1 MISGSPSFKIVLL
14 VAISLASTQFAFGE
28 KSAISTPYNYQPEEP
43 GKQAF
48 LLEDAGELE
57 QLYVR
62 RGIRYSHPAIE
73 ELLEHILYRLAP
85 PLTDA
90 YISYRIY
97 LIRDPSPIAFSLLDG
112 QIYLHSGLLA
122 RLENE
127 SQLAAVVA
135 HEIHHVAAH
144 HHISADRS
152 RRSKEAGTQSV
163 TVIADILLK
172 TGGGLTGLANTLAFM
187 AKTTFGVEAEMEAD
201 HYGLQLMEAAG
212 YDPGAARRVL
222 ELILEDP
229 EFVTPRL
236 LGAWSTQDEF
246 DARLAALD
254 QANDTVAPQVDAT
267 TVKSPEQIRPIT
279 RSLIMMTIDDY
290 IRVDHPGT
298 AVGLCDKLLAVLP
311 DDDTLHAAKGDA
323 LRALGPRPQVVT
335 EQLSKGERRRR
346 DRLTRAEL
354 FDEFMATEAGQAH
367 YKRNLD
373 QAQIAY
379 EHAIDINAA
388 SSRAHHGLGELFFE
402 RADYRQAARHYI
414 QYLQLNPDAIDRS
427 IVIDQL
433 QKIRSRLQ
441 TNTETP

>member
-1 MISGSPSFKIVLL
+1 M
-14 VAISLASTQFAFGE
+14 
-28 KSAISTPYNYQPEEP
+28 
-43 GKQAF
+43 
-48 LLEDAGELE
+48 
-57 QLYVR
+57 
-62 RGIRYSHPAIE
+62 
-73 ELLEHILYRLAP
+73 
-85 PLTDA
+85 
-90 YISYRIY
+90 
-97 LIRDPSPIAFSLLDG
+97 
-112 QIYLHSGLLA
+112 LA

-135 HEIHHVAAH
+135 HEIHHIAAH
-144 HHISADRS
+144 HHISAHRN
-152 RRSKEAGTQSV
+152 RQSKEAGTQTV
-163 TVIADILLK
+163 TAIADILLM
-172 TGGGLTGLANTLAFM
+172 TGGGLTAVANTLAFQ
-187 AKTTFGVEAEMEAD
+187 AKTTFGVDAEMEAD
-201 HYGLQLMEAAG
+201 HYGLQLMEAVG
-212 YDPGAARRVL
+212 YDPDAAHRVL

-254 QANDTVAPQVDAT
+254 QANDPVAPEVQAAT
-267 TVKSPEQIRPIT
+267 AKSPEQIRPIT

-298 AVGLCDKLLAVLP
+298 EVGLCNKFLAVLP
-311 DDDTLHAAKGDA
+311 DDDNLHAAKGDA
-323 LRALGPRPQVVT
+323 LKALGPRAQVA
-335 EQLSKGERRRR
+335 EQVSKSERRRR

-354 FDEFMATEAGQAH
+354 FDEFMATEAGKAH

-373 QAQIAY
+373 QAQSAY
-379 EHAIDINAA
+379 EHAININAA
-388 SSRAHHGLGELFFE
+388 SSRAHHGLGELLFE
-402 RADYRQAARHYI
+402 RADYRRAARHYI

>member
-1 MISGSPSFKIVLL
+1 MISGPPSFKIVLL
-14 VAISLASTQFAFGE
+14 LAITLAGTQFAFGE
-28 KSAISTPYNYQPEEP
+28 ESAISTPYNYQLQEP

-62 RGIRYSHPAIE
+62 RGIRYSHLAIE
-73 ELLEHILYRLAP
+73 ELLEHILYRLSP
-85 PLTDA
+85 PRTDA

-163 TVIADILLK
+163 TAIADILLM
-172 TGGGLTGLANTLAFM
+172 TGGGLTAVANTLAFQ

-212 YDPGAARRVL
+212 YDPDAARRVL

-254 QANDTVAPQVDAT
+254 QADDTVHAAT
-267 TVKSPEQIRPIT
+267 AKSPGQIRPIT

-323 LRALGPRPQVVT
+323 LRALGPRAQVT

-354 FDEFMATEAGQAH
+354 FDEFMATEAGQVH

-373 QAQIAY
+373 QAESAY

-388 SSRAHHGLGELFFE
+388 SSRAHHGLGELLFE
-402 RADYRQAARHYI
+402 RGDYRRAARHYI

>member
-1 MISGSPSFKIVLL
+1 MISGSSSFKSVLL
-14 VAISLASTQFAFGE
+14 LAITMAGANTARGDE
-28 KSAISTPYNYQPEEP
+28 SAISTPYNYQPEEP

-62 RGIRYSHPAIE
+62 RGIRYSHLPIE

-135 HEIHHVAAH
+135 HEIHHIAAH
-144 HHISADRS
+144 HHISAHRN
-152 RRSKEAGTQSV
+152 RQSKEAGTQTV
-163 TVIADILLK
+163 TAIADILLM
-172 TGGGLTGLANTLAFM
+172 TGGGLTAVANTLAFQ
-187 AKTTFGVEAEMEAD
+187 AKTTFGVDAEMEAD

-212 YDPGAARRVL
+212 YDPDAAHRVL

-254 QANDTVAPQVDAT
+254 QANDPVAPEVQAAT
-267 TVKSPEQIRPIT
+267 AKSPEQIRPIT

-298 AVGLCDKLLAVLP
+298 AVGLCNKLLAVLP
-311 DDDTLHAAKGDA
+311 DDDNLHAAKGDA
-323 LRALGPRPQVVT
+323 LKALGPRAQVA
-335 EQLSKGERRRR
+335 EQVSKRERRRR

-354 FDEFMATEAGQAH
+354 FDEFMATEAGKTH
-367 YKRNLD
+367 YKRNQD
-373 QAQIAY
+373 QAQSAY
-379 EHAIDINAA
+379 EHAININAA
-388 SSRAHHGLGELFFE
+388 SSRAHHGLGELLFE
-402 RADYRQAARHYI
+402 RADYRRAARHYI

>member
-1 MISGSPSFKIVLL
+1 MISGSSSFKSVLL
-14 VAISLASTQFAFGE
+14 LAITMAGTNTARGDE
-28 KSAISTPYNYQPEEP
+28 SAISTPYNYQPEEP

-62 RGIRYSHPAIE
+62 RGIRYSHLPIE

-135 HEIHHVAAH
+135 HEIHHIAAH
-144 HHISADRS
+144 HHISAHRN
-152 RRSKEAGTQSV
+152 RQSKEAGTQTV
-163 TVIADILLK
+163 TAIADILLM
-172 TGGGLTGLANTLAFM
+172 TGGGLTAVANTLAFQ
-187 AKTTFGVEAEMEAD
+187 AKTTFGVDAEMEAD

-212 YDPGAARRVL
+212 YDPDAARRVL

-254 QANDTVAPQVDAT
+254 QANDPVAPEVQAAT
-267 TVKSPEQIRPIT
+267 AKSPEQIRPIT

-311 DDDTLHAAKGDA
+311 DDDNLHAAKGDA
-323 LRALGPRPQVVT
+323 LKALGPRAQVA
-335 EQLSKGERRRR
+335 EQVSKRERRRR

-354 FDEFMATEAGQAH
+354 FDEFMATEAGKAH

-373 QAQIAY
+373 QAQSAY
-379 EHAIDINAA
+379 EHAININAA
-388 SSRAHHGLGELFFE
+388 SSRAHHGLGELLFE
-402 RADYRQAARHYI
+402 RADYRRAARHYI